1 MTHDCATDNR
11 NHPERLDPALSRA
24 GRFDVRLTFSDA
36 IPCQARALFLHFYP
50 LADFQ
55 QTEHAD
61 DMSREKVSLG
71 ISSQDDLDALAD
83 DFAAAVFPTGNANEV
98 GGKSDVG
105 VSMAALQGYL
115 LQHKEDPRKAVDD
128 AGEWARGLER
138 EKEAKKAI
146 GRSAL
151 GAPPVTSIAPCAGG
165 AVGKVPLRKK
175 VLKKNNTASQS
186 KQPAAAEE
194 TSEDAGEGSGE
205 SVAEE

>member
-1 MTHDCATDNR
+1 MTHECVTDNR

-36 IPCQARALFLHFYP
+36 IPSQARALFLHFYP

-55 QTEHAD
+55 QTGHAD
-61 DMSREKVSLG
+61 DTSREKASLG
-71 ISSQDDLDALAD
+71 ISSQDDLDALAA
-83 DFAAAVFPTGNANEV
+83 DFAAAVFPTGDANEV
-98 GGKSDVG
+98 GGKPDVG

-115 LQHKEDPRKAVDD
+115 LQHKEDPTKAVDD
-128 AGEWARGLER
+128 AGEWARGLEK

-151 GAPPVTSIAPCAGG
+151 GAPPATSIAPRAGG

-194 TSEDAGEGSGE
+194 ASEDGGEGSGG
-205 SVAEE
+205 SVAEK